1 VSKNGS
7 SRVVTVTNSSIIHS
21 DKKTSNPTSKQSMN
35 DGSLNTPRRLE
46 FGKGTASQASR
57 KDAAISTKTSTE
69 ASSNSGRSV
78 GKPKQ
83 PKIPTKSS
91 DEQSKDQKLE
101 LNNIDWT
108 DSNQL
113 RNEISKYTK
122 NFPMLLTQENIVA
135 YLLNETAPASIRS
148 AFYMLIGEKGAE
160 AKKVFIPLP
169 TQKTKL
175 IESFLVMIYNIK
187 SMMVDEKKQKYR

>member
-1 VSKNGS
+1 
-7 SRVVTVTNSSIIHS
+7 
-21 DKKTSNPTSKQSMN
+21 
-35 DGSLNTPRRLE
+35 
-46 FGKGTASQASR
+46 
-57 KDAAISTKTSTE
+57 
-69 ASSNSGRSV
+69 V

-83 PKIPTKSS
+83 LTIPTKSS

-108 DSNQL
+108 DSKQL

-122 NFPMLLTQENIVA
+122 NFHMLLTQENIVA
-135 YLLNETAPASIRS
+135 YLLNKTTPASIKS

-160 AKKVFIPLP
+160 AKKVFLPIP

-187 SMMVDEKKQKYR
+187 SMMVDEKKQEYR